1 MFKRFFAA
9 LTFALSCALLLA
21 GCGSSET
28 TNGSNQTSANK
39 TTTTTTTSTP
49 ATTTTTTGTPA
60 TTATM
65 PTPPTTTTT
74 TASGDKIGV
83 AECDDFID
91 KYEACITGKVPEA
104 ARAQWN
110 STLKQWRDSW
120 KQLAANPQTRSTLA
134 AACKMA
140 ADQTR
145 QSMKPYGCDF

>member
-1 MFKRFFAA
+1 MYKRFFVA
-9 LTFALSCALLLA
+9 LTLSVSCALLLV

-28 TNGSNQTSANK
+28 TNGSNQTSTNQ
-39 TTTTTTTSTP
+39 TTTTTTTTP
-49 ATTTTTTGTPA
+49 ATTTTTTTPPA
-60 TTATM
+60 TTTTT
-65 PTPPTTTTT
+65 TPATTTT

-110 STLKQWRDSW
+110 STLQQWRSSW
-120 KQLAANPQTRSTLA
+120 KQLAANPQTRSSLA

-140 ADQTR
+140 ADQTK
-145 QSMKPYGCDF
+145 QSMQPYGCSF